1 MTRVVVAGYQDEI
14 FIKMIHGTQQ
24 IYIFFLTFV
33 NGLHFLCKAKLAKNW
48 ALFQIVKLENIFVF
62 VCQSK
67 RIRFS

>member
-33 NGLHFLCKAKLAKNW
+33 NGLLFCAKLSWQKNW

-67 RIRFS
+67 QIRFS

>member
-33 NGLHFLCKAKLAKNW
+33 NGLLFL
-48 ALFQIVKLENIFVF
+48 
-62 VCQSK
+62 QSK
-67 RIRFS
+67 VGKKLGPVSNCKVGKYFCVCLSIKTNSI